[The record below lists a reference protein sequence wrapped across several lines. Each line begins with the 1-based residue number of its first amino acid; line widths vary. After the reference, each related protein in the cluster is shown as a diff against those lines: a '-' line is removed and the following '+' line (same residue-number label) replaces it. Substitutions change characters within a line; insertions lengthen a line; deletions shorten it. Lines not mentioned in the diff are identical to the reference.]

1 MKQRTRLFL
10 AAFGIAGLSLA
21 LASGLVTTS
30 LQNQLNQRIEEE
42 LISDVRLVV
51 DLLSRP
57 QDTLTYRDVDAEADA
72 LGGRL
77 GSRITIVRRDGKVLG
92 DTAEDGASLLA
103 MDNHGARPEIVLAQ
117 AEGIGV
123 ARRFSDTVG
132 RELLYV
138 AVPITHAEMAVV
150 RLALPLT
157 EVEEQLASIQTATI
171 FGLLVA
177 LGGAF
182 VLAWLSSHAMSRRV
196 QTIAAAARKYS
207 EGDLTPRIGNYGDDE
222 IGVVARALDASVHEL
237 GLRLAELTHSR
248 HLTEAILAG
257 MAEGV
262 LVVDSGGRVQLVNEA
277 VQELLQIKV
286 PIGHHYVEL
295 LRNPEIAQTIN
306 VALKEGRSSSTEIEL
321 SSEPT
326 RSCLASVAPFVIDS
340 DSGVVLV
347 LHDVSE
353 FRRSQ
358 KIREDFVANVSHE
371 LRTPLTAI
379 RGSVDALADEEGS
392 EREEAQRFLDIITRH
407 TKRMERLVDDLLR
420 LARLDGGQEVLQVV
434 EFSTA
439 SVFRDVETEL
449 ASVLNAKEQTIE
461 IHVGQDVKL
470 VKGDLGKV
478 HDIVRNL
485 VENASHYAPD
495 GTVVQVSAASGNDD
509 VVVLQVGDRGP
520 GIPDTD
526 LLRVFERFYRVDES
540 RARNPGGTGLGLAI
554 VKHLAGLHG
563 GSVRAKNRPSGG
575 ALIEVRIKR
584 QNVGVDT
591 PPSRPF

>member
-10 AAFGIAGLSLA
+10 AAFGIAGLSLV
-21 LASGLVTTS
+21 LASGLVAAT

-42 LISDVRLVV
+42 LIADAKLVA
-51 DLLSRP
+51 DLLSRAP
-57 QDTLTYRDVDAEADA
+57 DNLTYRDIDAEADV
-72 LGGRL
+72 L
-77 GSRITIVRRDGKVLG
+77 GSHLGARITIVQRDGKVLA

-123 ARRFSDTVG
+123 TRRFSDTVG

-138 AVPITHAEMAVV
+138 AVPVTHAEMAVV

-157 EVEEQLASIQTATI
+157 VVEEQLSSIRTATI
-171 FGLLVA
+171 FGLFIA
-177 LGGAF
+177 LSGAF
-182 VLAWLSSHAMSRRV
+182 VLAWISSTAMSRRV
-196 QTIAAAARKYS
+196 RTIATAARRYS
-207 EGDLTPRIGNYGDDE
+207 EGDLTPQIGNYGDDE

-237 GLRLAELTHSR
+237 GRRITELTHSR
-248 HLTEAILAG
+248 HLTEAILSS

-262 LVVDSGGRVQLVNEA
+262 LVVDRSGRVQLVNDA
-277 VQELLQIKV
+277 VKELLQIKDPV
-286 PIGHHYVEL
+286 GHHYVES

-306 VALKEGRSSSTEIEL
+306 VALKKGRSSSTEIEL
-321 SSEPT
+321 STEPT
-326 RSCLASVAPFVIDS
+326 RSCLVSVAPFLVNS

-347 LHDVSE
+347 LHDISE

-379 RGSVDALADEEGS
+379 RGSVSALTDEPVAET
-392 EREEAQRFLDIITRH
+392 EETRRFLNIITRH
-407 TKRMERLVDDLLR
+407 TKRMERLVNDLLR

-434 EFSTA
+434 EFSMV

-449 ASVLNAKEQTIE
+449 LSVLKEKEQRVE
-461 IHVGQDVKL
+461 FEVGEDVESL
-470 VKGDLGKV
+470 QGDPSKV
-478 HDIVRNL
+478 HDIVKNL
-485 VENASHYAPD
+485 IENASHYAPAE
-495 GTVVQVSAASGNDD
+495 TVVQVSAASRNDD
-509 VVVLQVGDRGP
+509 EVVIEVGDRGP

-554 VKHLAGLHG
+554 VKHLAGIHG
-563 GSVRAKNRPSGG
+563 GTVRAKNRPLGG
-575 ALIEVRIKR
+575 TLIEVRIKR
-584 QNVGVDT
+584 QSVEVEM
-591 PPSRPF
+591 PSS